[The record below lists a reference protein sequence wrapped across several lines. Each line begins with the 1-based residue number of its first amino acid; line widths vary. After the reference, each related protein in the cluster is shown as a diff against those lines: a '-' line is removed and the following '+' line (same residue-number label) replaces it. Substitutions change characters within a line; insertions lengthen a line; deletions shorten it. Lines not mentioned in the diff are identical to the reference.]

1 MRDIKFRGKY
11 DFGKRWLYGDLRHI
25 GNIVCIYSGTEANV
39 GSTVDPATVGQFTGL
54 KDAKG
59 KEIYE
64 GDILLYRLPENMI
77 ALNNSDKSVVFYGH
91 GMFLVSH
98 GKIEFSVNQVL
109 GVHDDDAVVIGN
121 VHDNPELLEE
131 NNARD

>member
-1 MRDIKFRGKY
+1 MREIKFRGR
-11 DFGKRWLYGDLRHI
+11 DEHGRWHFGDLLSWPIIRSFNGWNYEYKEVAAETI
-25 GNIVCIYSGTEANV
+25 
-39 GSTVDPATVGQFTGL
+39 GQFTGL

-98 GKIEFSVNQVL
+98 GKIEFSVNQIL
-109 GVHDDDAVVIGN
+109 GVHGDDAVVIGN
-121 VHDNPELLEE
+121 VHDNPEMLE
-131 NNARD
+131 AHA

>member
-1 MRDIKFRGKY
+1 MREIKFRGRGAPR
-11 DFGKRWLYGDLRHI
+11 GKQWFYGELDTHTS
-25 GNIVCIYSGTEANV
+25 GVCILDKDALHAV
-39 GSTVDPATVGQFTGL
+39 VPATVGQFSGL

-77 ALNNSDKSVVFYGH
+77 ALNNSDKSIVFYGH

-109 GVHDDDAVVIGN
+109 GVHGDDAVVIGN
-121 VHDNPELLEE
+121 VYNNPEMLEVTE
-131 NNARD
+131 

>member
-54 KDAKG
+54 TDSEGRA
-59 KEIYE
+59 IYE
-64 GDILLYRLPENMI
+64 GDLLAVSPPVYDECKDFKFPVIYHEGAFIVTGGVEL
-77 ALNNSDKSVVFYGH
+77 SD
-91 GMFLVSH
+91 FLTFGRVT
-98 GKIEFSVNQVL
+98 
-109 GVHDDDAVVIGN
+109 VIGN
-121 VHDNPELLEE
+121 VHDNPELLT
-131 NNARD
+131 RT

>member
-1 MRDIKFRGKY
+1 MREIKFRGR
-11 DFGKRWLYGDLRHI
+11 DEHGEWHYGDLLSWPIIRSFN
-25 GNIVCIYSGTEANV
+25 GWNYEYKEVAA
-39 GSTVDPATVGQFTGL
+39 DTVGQFTGL

-91 GMFLVSH
+91 GMFLESH

-109 GVHDDDAVVIGN
+109 GVHGDDAVVIGN
-121 VHDNPELLEE
+121 VYNNPEMLEVTE
-131 NNARD
+131 

>member
-1 MRDIKFRGKY
+1 MREIIFRGKEKDTPY
-11 DFGKRWLYGDLRHI
+11 GPLWRYGDLTHNFNSVLVA
-25 GNIVCIYSGTEANV
+25 GCV
-39 GSTVDPATVGQFTGL
+39 VDPETVGQYTGL

-109 GVHDDDAVVIGN
+109 GVHGDDAVVIGN
-121 VHDNPELLEE
+121 IHDNPKLLTQ
-131 NNARD
+131 N